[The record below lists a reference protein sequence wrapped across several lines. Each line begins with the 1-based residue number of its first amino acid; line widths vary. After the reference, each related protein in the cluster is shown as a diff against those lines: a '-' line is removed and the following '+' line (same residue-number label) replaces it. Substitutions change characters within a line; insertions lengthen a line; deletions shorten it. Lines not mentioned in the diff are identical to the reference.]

1 MKQFDQY
8 MNFIFSK
15 RSPQRLCML
24 LLFLIVLQ
32 NETIGQKDFYNQFSF
47 SAQDSLR
54 GTNGPFRTNFDVLHY
69 DLSIKVDPTEKTVVG
84 KNLVTFEALQD
95 LSKIQL
101 DLFENLKILKV
112 LDTEGNELLYTRNGN
127 AFFVEMEEVK
137 RGAKK
142 TVIVK
147 FQGMPIPA
155 ENAPWDGGF
164 VWEEDKGGNP
174 WIGVACEGTGASLWW
189 PNKDYLGDEPDSMD
203 IRITVPKTLFANS
216 NGNLIARR
224 IVEEDWMEHHWKVR
238 YPINNYNVTLN
249 IAVYDHFSDVF
260 ISSEG
265 DSLALDYYVL
275 PQNLKKAKEHFK
287 QVKPM
292 LACYESIFGK
302 YPFWE
307 DGFALVE
314 TPYLGMEH
322 QSAIAYGNGY
332 MRGYRGGM
340 IPKHM
345 DWDYIIIH
353 ETGHEY
359 FGNSISV
366 ADHAEMWIHESF
378 TTYME
383 ALYVECTAGYEEYLR
398 YMVHFRNR
406 LYIQNLQPIIGPMDV
421 NWTEWNSSD
430 HYFKGS
436 WILHTLRNVI
446 NNDQLWFDLLNS
458 FYQKHKQ
465 SIVKSEDFFSFVN
478 EKTGKDFSPIFS
490 QYFYYPDVPNFQYYF
505 TQDGENTLL
514 NYRWEASIESFDMPL
529 DVGTKKEYHRIYPTT
544 KWQSISWKGLD
555 KKTFRVRRE
564 LFLIKAK
571 EIKQP

>member
-1 MKQFDQY
+1 MT
-8 MNFIFSK
+8 FSYK
-15 RSPQRLCML
+15 II
-24 LLFLIVLQ
+24 LFLLCILFVTT
-32 NETIGQKDFYNQFSF
+32 ECWSQKDFYHQFEF
-47 SAQDSLR
+47 SSQDSLR
-54 GTNGPFRTNFDVLHY
+54 GTNGPFRVNNDILHY
-69 DLSIKVDPTEKTVVG
+69 DLSIQVDPEQRMVIG
-84 KNLVTFEALQD
+84 KNVIRFKALED

-101 DLFENLKILKV
+101 DLFENMEIVKV
-112 LDTEGNELLYTRNGN
+112 LDLSGNELSYERNGN
-127 AFFVEMEEVK
+127 AFFVSTPPLQKDEEDTIVVK
-137 RGAKK
+137 YRGNPL
-142 TVIVK
+142 T
-147 FQGMPIPA
+147 A

-164 VWEEDKGGNP
+164 VWEQNEGGTP

-203 IRITVPKTLFANS
+203 ITISVPASLFANS
-216 NGNLIARR
+216 NGNLISRKVLDNGLAK
-224 IVEEDWMEHHWKVR
+224 HHWKVR

-249 IAVYDHFSDVF
+249 IAVYKHFSDFYVNKN
-260 ISSEG
+260 G

-275 PQNLKKAKEHFK
+275 PQNFDKAKEHFQ

-292 LACYESIFGK
+292 LACYEDIFGK

-332 MRGYRGGM
+332 QRGYRGGM

-345 DWDYIIIH
+345 NWDYIIVH

-383 ALYVECTAGYEEYLR
+383 ALYVECTAGYQEYLQ

-406 LYIQNLQPIIGPMDV
+406 LYIQNRQPIIGPLDV
-421 NWTEWNSSD
+421 NWTAWNSSD

-436 WILHTLRNVI
+436 WILHTLRNSI
-446 NNDQLWFDLLNS
+446 NDDVLWFDLLKS
-458 FYQKHKQ
+458 FYQKHKK
-465 SIVKSEDFFSFVN
+465 SIVRSADFFNHVN
-478 EKTGKDFSPIFS
+478 DKTGKDFTSFFN
-490 QYFYYPDVPNFQYYF
+490 QYFYHASLPTFEYYLSETEGKSF
-505 TQDGENTLL
+505 L
-514 NYRWEASIESFDMPL
+514 NYKWSAAVKDFDMPIE
-529 DVGTKKEYHRIYPTT
+529 VGPKSGYIRIDPTT
-544 KWQSISWKGLD
+544 SWQKLEIRDSD
-555 KKTFRVRRE
+555 KKAFRVRRE
-564 LFLIKAK
+564 LFLINVKEVKA
-571 EIKQP
+571 P